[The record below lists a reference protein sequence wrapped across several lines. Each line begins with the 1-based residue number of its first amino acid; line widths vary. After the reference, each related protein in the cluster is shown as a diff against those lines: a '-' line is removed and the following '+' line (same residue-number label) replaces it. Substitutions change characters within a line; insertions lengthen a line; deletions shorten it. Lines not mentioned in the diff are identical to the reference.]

1 MCLNFLKL
9 HSLCNEESI
18 YIYEYMLTFS
28 TKFWVCL
35 GIQGHTPGAAPVIGN
50 LRVRLRGEVEGFMS
64 KTCMHHWMRIVRT
77 ECTAC
82 TIARKACLHAS
93 RRQVCDRT
101 KVDES
106 TRSNPSM

>member
-1 MCLNFLKL
+1 
-9 HSLCNEESI
+9 
-18 YIYEYMLTFS
+18 
-28 TKFWVCL
+28 
-35 GIQGHTPGAAPVIGN
+35 

-93 RRQVCDRT
+93 RRLMNVT
-101 KVDES
+101 
-106 TRSNPSM
+106 